1 MEKVFEDKMMDIIK
15 HSVEICFDIAKDV
28 QNLEKVFVMLWK
40 EKSVSSTMY
49 SYQISQN
56 WIKKHKVSEYATQ
69 MMSIT
74 LDELQLDLDKLENLF
89 NENEREFP
97 TVFKLIY
104 YPQSSKFNMNME
116 YEMITERTGE
126 VITSYFDSWVQENIG
141 E

>member
-1 MEKVFEDKMMDIIK
+1 MEKVFEDKMMEIIR
-15 HSVEICFDIAKDV
+15 HSVGVCFDNVKDI
-28 QNLEKVFVMLWK
+28 QNVEKVFVMLWK

-56 WIKKHKVSEYATQ
+56 WVKKHKVSEYATK

-89 NENEREFP
+89 IENNREFP

-104 YPQSSKFNMNME
+104 NPQSSNFNMNFE

-141 E
+141 N

>member
-1 MEKVFEDKMMDIIK
+1 MVKVFEDKMMDIIK
-15 HSVEICFDIAKDV
+15 HSVEICFDNVKDV

-49 SYQISQN
+49 SYQISQK
-56 WIKKHKVSEYATQ
+56 WVKKHTVSEYATQ

-74 LDELQLDLDKLENLF
+74 LDELQLDLDKLEKLF
-89 NENEREFP
+89 SENERAFP

-104 YPQSSKFNMNME
+104 YPQSSKFNMNLE